1 MNLTLSQNLLLIE
14 NSSLTISNSFFKDI
28 TILTQKS
35 MINIDMN
42 MNSFSVIIFEN
53 VSIINVKTIFQ
64 NIQNVESLI
73 KIENGNS
80 NLSFKDCLFR
90 KNIAFAL
97 IKIYN
102 VCSFVNF
109 ENITFFGNSLLS
121 QALDLERIYVLYLN
135 YIICKENNIEI
146 PLGGGCLNTKDIL
159 RRNFQNISI
168 INCFSSQ
175 TTPGIKLIDHDLNA
189 ISLAFNLPF
198 NNEVNFDSMYVF
210 KI

>member
-1 MNLTLSQNLLLIE
+1 MNL
-14 NSSLTISNSFFKDI
+14 
-28 TILTQKS
+28 
-35 MINIDMN
+35 
-42 MNSFSVIIFEN
+42 NSFSIIIFEN

-73 KIENGNS
+73 KIQNGNS
-80 NLSFKDCLFR
+80 NLSFKGCLFL
-90 KNIAFAL
+90 KNIAFSL

-109 ENITFFGNSLLS
+109 ENITFFGNSLFS
-121 QALDLERIYVLYLN
+121 QALDLERIYVLYMN

-146 PLGGGCLNTKDIL
+146 PLGGGCLSTKDIL

-175 TTPGIKLIDHDLNA
+175 TTPGIKLIDHDINA
-189 ISLAFNLPF
+189 ISIAFNLPI
-198 NNEVNFDSMYVF
+198 NDEVNFYLMFLKYNKFIDIPV
-210 KI
+210 